1 MPDRPDRTLTTAH
14 ITVSAKKRISE
25 KAFEVE
31 LRERLR
37 GLEVEKLEVERA
49 ENTYEDAGEQ
59 V

>member
-1 MPDRPDRTLTTAH
+1 MPDRPDRTVTTAH

-37 GLEVEKLEVERA
+37 GLDVEKLEVERA
-49 ENTYEDAGEQ
+49 GNTYEDASDK